1 MITIE
6 EAKKELSEYK
16 QNVKYIEEKQNDA
29 LELRTRL
36 ESTTKRLSD
45 MPNGKGANLD
55 KDVLSENID
64 KLNSIVDECDKK
76 LQELL
81 IKKFI
86 VENKID
92 SLEQPYKTILYTIYI
107 RAKKFRIV
115 AEEMGYEYKYFCS
128 LHGDALQKYSQL

>member
-36 ESTTKRLSD
+36 ESMTRRLTGIPS
-45 MPNGKGANLD
+45 GKGENLERSM
-55 KDVLSENID
+55 LEESID
-64 KLNSIVDECDKK
+64 KIDNIIAECDKK